1 MFVPYPLGLDSFVEV
16 RVTDEN
22 NGEIRL
28 ANSVFERLVYDLTG
42 QNPVGAEETDV
53 VAVFQPNLDS
63 ALEQVGARDGPLPI
77 LFEETQVD
85 TQIGPLVGARILL
98 LHRVGV
104 DHLLTGGVAVRLVLR
119 VLGDVLGDGVGAG
132 EVEVR
137 PPPAVENDGDRAARV
152 LVEADLELAQ
162 VLAGVV
168 AGDSAQG
175 GLDSGSAVVVEQG
188 ADGARG
194 LRVALGE
201 VVEAVEDPA
210 DRAGGEGALGDGR
223 GVGHHW
229 YPPLSSMRRIIRPM
243 NPSTKWLR
251 W

>member
-1 MFVPYPLGLDSFVEV
+1 MSILGHKAD
-16 RVTDEN
+16 
-22 NGEIRL
+22 
-28 ANSVFERLVYDLTG
+28 
-42 QNPVGAEETDV
+42 
-53 VAVFQPNLDS
+53 
-63 ALEQVGARDGPLPI
+63 
-77 LFEETQVD
+77 VD
-85 TQIGPLVGARILL
+85 TQDVILGTSVNYLLARF
-98 LHRVGV
+98 
-104 DHLLTGGVAVRLVLR
+104 VAPCLPLR
-119 VLGDVLGDGVGAG
+119 VLGDVLGDEVGAG

-152 LVEADLELAQ
+152 LVEAGLELAQ

-175 GLDSGSAVVVEQG
+175 GLDSGPAVVVQQV

-201 VVEAVEDPA
+201 VVKAVEDPA
-210 DRAGGEGALGDGR
+210 DRAGGQGALGGGW

-243 NPSTKWLR
+243 NPSTKRLR